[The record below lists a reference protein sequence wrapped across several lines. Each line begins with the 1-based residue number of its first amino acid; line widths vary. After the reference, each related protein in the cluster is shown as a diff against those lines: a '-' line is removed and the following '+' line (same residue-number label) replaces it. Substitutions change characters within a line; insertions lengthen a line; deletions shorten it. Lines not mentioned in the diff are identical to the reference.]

1 MAARVVDKLT
11 DSRLI
16 LGGVATS
23 MNFLCT
29 WRRTWNPLRSPE
41 NFRTW
46 PCLQIKQSNKSL
58 IKQQNNPSLTQSVN

>member
-1 MAARVVDKLT
+1 MAPRVVDKLT

-16 LGGVATS
+16 LGGVPTS

-46 PCLQIKQSNKSL
+46 PCLQIKQSNKY
-58 IKQQNNPSLTQSVN
+58 